1 LASDAGHEDGV
12 NDEAGPRQWLLRRL
26 VEQQGPW
33 LPLVGLAA
41 WVLAGGWQESDFQA
55 RNWAILMSALYAATL
70 IPVRSSPRPRPVQ
83 AFLVTWLG
91 WLFLA
96 GLIFFTR

>member
-1 LASDAGHEDGV
+1 LASDAGREDGV
-12 NDEAGPRQWLLRRL
+12 NDEAGPRQWLLCRL

-33 LPLVGLAA
+33 LPLVGLDA

-70 IPVRSSPRPRPVQ
+70 IPVRSSPRPRPVP

-96 GLIFFTR
+96 GLVFFTR